1 MFKINIKLKRK
12 HFRQIIKFFI
22 LFFFFTNTGLNHS
35 IANSKIYLD
44 LKKII
49 FDHDKNYKS
58 HETSSQLIIQM
69 DLDKEIEKWAKKKF
83 ILKGNSGELK
93 IKIIEEKIF
102 DNFVKEHAEKFSFI
116 PKEGI
121 SYKVFFKVIVLA
133 ENTNNNA
140 FAQII
145 SKVNGDRTFLGRFSI
160 NERSKA
166 MEETIKLMVI
176 KLENNIEE
184 EINKKFKDFL
194 TNKYN

>member
-12 HFRQIIKFFI
+12 HFSQIIKFFI
-22 LFFFFTNTGLNHS
+22 LFLFFINIGLNHS

-58 HETSSQLIIQM
+58 HETSSQLIIQT
-69 DLDKEIEKWAKKKF
+69 DLDKEIENWAEKKF
-83 ILKGNSGELK
+83 VLKGNSGELK

-121 SYKVFFKVIVLA
+121 SYKVFFKVIVMA

-145 SKVNGDRTFLGRFSI
+145 SKVNGDRTFLGSFSI
-160 NERSKA
+160 NDRSKA
-166 MEETIKLMVI
+166 MDETIKLMII